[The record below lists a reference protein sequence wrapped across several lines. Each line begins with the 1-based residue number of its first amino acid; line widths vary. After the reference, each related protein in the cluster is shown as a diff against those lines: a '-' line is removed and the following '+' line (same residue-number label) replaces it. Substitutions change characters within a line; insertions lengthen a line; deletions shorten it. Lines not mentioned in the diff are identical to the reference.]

1 VRARVGAIILTV
13 VLATLVAVTAAWASP
28 ASQAKASKAQAGV
41 FTCKKGV
48 TIGAMAAVTGQG
60 ASQGVDQMHWVEF
73 FVDNWNKTHKLK
85 LKLIQGDTQLDP
97 SKASVVA
104 QSFASASRMVG
115 IVGPASS
122 SETVAIE
129 PILQAAGGPALVSAS
144 ATRVTLTDGHLKGYF
159 WRVVPNDGVQGPTD
173 ASFMMSKLG
182 VGSGDKVMIVDDQ
195 ESYSLGLT
203 QIVQPLLTAKG
214 VNVDHES
221 ISQTQTDFSSLI
233 AKVSSSTKVVYLP
246 FQLAAQTQLFAQQLK
261 EQGKSAIAFGTDG
274 SFDISKFN
282 VEGSYASFFAPNVTT
297 IAADRKITKSFLS
310 KYVGETNP
318 FGAPAYV
325 GAQVI
330 AAAITTACKDG
341 KISRAEVRKDI
352 PKVKFKSTI
361 LGGPFSFTANGD
373 VNNAAFGVFKI
384 VGGKFVTVG

>member
-1 VRARVGAIILTV
+1 VRSKVGAIAFV
-13 VLATLVAVTAAWASP
+13 AVFATFVAVTAAWAAP
-28 ASQAKASKAQAGV
+28 ASRAQAGKAQAGA
-41 FTCKKGV
+41 FTCKQGV

-73 FVDNWNKTHKLK
+73 FVANWNHRHKLK

-104 QSFASASRMVG
+104 QAFASAPRMVG

-129 PILQAAGGPALVSAS
+129 PILMAAGGPALVSAS
-144 ATRVTLTDGHLKGYF
+144 ATRVTLTDGHLNGYF

-173 ASFMMSKLG
+173 ANFMMSKLG

-195 ESYSLGLT
+195 ESYSTGLVS
-203 QIVQPLLTAKG
+203 IVQPLLTAKG

-221 ISQTQTDFSSLI
+221 ISQTQTDFSSLV

-297 IAADRKITKSFLS
+297 IASDSGIVKAFLS

-325 GAQVI
+325 AAQVL
-330 AAAITTACKDG
+330 ASAITTACKNG
-341 KISRAEVRKDI
+341 KISRAEVRRNI
-352 PKVKFKSTI
+352 PKVSFKSTI
-361 LGGPFSFTANGD
+361 LGGPFSFTPNGD
-373 VNNAAFGVFKI
+373 VNNAAFGIFKV